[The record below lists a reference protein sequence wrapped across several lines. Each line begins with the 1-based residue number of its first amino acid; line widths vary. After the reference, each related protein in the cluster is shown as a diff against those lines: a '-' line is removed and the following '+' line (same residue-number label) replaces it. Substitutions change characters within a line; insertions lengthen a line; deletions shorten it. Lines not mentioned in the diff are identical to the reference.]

1 MSSNL
6 PLVAFNAQLASGA
19 ASYRS
24 AGISGYIARLLPQLP
39 LDSGLRYAVFLNNA
53 SLAAELSLPIHTSR
67 WATAHPLT
75 RIWWE
80 QAVLPLELRRQQAK
94 LLHAPAFVGPLLSP
108 CPQVITVHD
117 LSFIHHPEFFRGGNR
132 YYLQWMTRL
141 TCRRATAV
149 IAVSHFTA
157 QEVTRWLSV
166 PAERVHTIYHG
177 VEPRFQPLPAVEVE
191 RFRQQK
197 GLPARFI
204 LYLGTLEPRKNL
216 VALVRAFALFN
227 EPQAQ
232 LVLAG
237 GKGWLYEDIF
247 AEVERLGL
255 QDRVHFPGY
264 IPEEELALW
273 YNAAWVFAYVSL
285 YEGFGLPIL
294 EALACGLP
302 VLAGNTTS
310 LPEAAGNGALLVS
323 PTDEVEIAAGL
334 RRLWHEMPLREQLR
348 HAGQEHAARFSWE
361 QTGQDTAALYHQLI
375 ATP

>member
-24 AGISGYIARLLPQLP
+24 AGISGYIGKLLPQLP
-39 LDSGLRYAVFLNNA
+39 PDSGLRYAVFLNNP
-53 SLAAELSLPIHTSR
+53 SLAATLSLPVYASR
-67 WATAHPLT
+67 WGTAHPLT

-80 QAVLPLELRRQQAK
+80 QAILPLELRRRRAK
-94 LLHAPAFVGPLLSP
+94 LLHAPAFVGPLLSA
-108 CPQVITVHD
+108 CPQVVTVHD

-132 YYLQWMTRL
+132 FYLQWMTRL

-157 QEVTRWLSV
+157 QEVTRLLSV
-166 PAERVHTIYHG
+166 PAERVHIIYHG
-177 VEPRFQPLPAVEVE
+177 VEPRFRPLPSEEVE
-191 RFRQQK
+191 HFRQQK
-197 GLPARFI
+197 GLPAHFI

-216 VALVRAFALFN
+216 VALVRAFSLLH
-227 EPQAQ
+227 EPQTH

-237 GKGWLYEDIF
+237 GKGWLYEEIF
-247 AEVERLGL
+247 AEVERLEL

-264 IPEEELALW
+264 IPAEELVLW

-310 LPEAAGNGALLVS
+310 LPEAAGNSALLVS
-323 PTDEVEIAAGL
+323 PTDTAEIAAGL
-334 RRLWHEMPLREQLR
+334 RRLWHEMPLREQLQ
-348 HAGQEHAARFSWE
+348 HAGREHAARFSWE
-361 QTGQDTAALYHQLI
+361 QTGQNTAALYRRLLA
-375 ATP
+375 AT

>member
-6 PLVAFNAQLASGA
+6 PVVAFNAHLASGA

-24 AGISGYIARLLPQLP
+24 AGISGYIGKLLSHLP
-39 LDSGLRYAVFLNNA
+39 LTKDLRYAIFLNNA
-53 SLAAELSLPIHTSR
+53 SLAAELSQPVYTSR
-67 WATAHPLT
+67 WNTSHPLT

-80 QAVLPLELRRQQAK
+80 QAILPLELRRRHAQ
-94 LLHAPAFVGPLLSP
+94 LLHAPAFVGPLLSA
-108 CPQVITVHD
+108 CPQVVTVHD
-117 LSFIHHPEFFRGGNR
+117 LSFLRHPEFFRRGNR
-132 YYLQWMTRL
+132 GYLRWMTRL
-141 TCRRATAV
+141 TCRRAAAV

-157 QEVTRWLSV
+157 QEVTRLLSV
-166 PAERVHTIYHG
+166 PAARVHTIYHG
-177 VEPRFQPLPAVEVE
+177 VDPRFRPLPAEEVT

-197 GLPARFI
+197 GLPERFI

-216 VALVRAFALFN
+216 LSLVRACALLD
-227 EPQAQ
+227 EPQTQ
-232 LVLAG
+232 LFLAG
-237 GKGWLYEDIF
+237 GRGWLYAEIF

-264 IPEEELALW
+264 IPDKELVLW

-323 PTDEVEIAAGL
+323 PTAPAEIAAGL
-334 RRLWHEMPLREQLR
+334 RRLWHEKPLREQLR
-348 HAGQEHAARFSWE
+348 HAGLAHAARFTWE
-361 QTGQDTAALYHQLI
+361 QTGKYTAALYRRLI
-375 ATP
+375 AAT

>member
-19 ASYRS
+19 ASYRR
-24 AGISGYIARLLPQLP
+24 AGISGYIAKLLPQLP

-53 SLAAELSLPIHTSR
+53 SLAAELSLPVYTSR
-67 WATAHPLT
+67 WATAHPLA

-80 QAVLPLELRRQQAK
+80 QAVLPLELRRRQAQ
-94 LLHAPAFVGPLLSP
+94 LLHAPAFVGPLLSS
-108 CPQVITVHD
+108 CPQVVTIHD
-117 LSFIHHPEFFRGGNR
+117 LSFIRHPEFFRGGNR
-132 YYLQWMTRL
+132 FYLQWLTRL
-141 TCRRATAV
+141 TCRRANAV

-157 QEVTRWLSV
+157 QEVTRLLSV

-177 VEPRFQPLPAVEVE
+177 VEPRFRPLPAAEVE

-197 GLPARFI
+197 GLPARFM

-227 EPQAQ
+227 EPQTH

-237 GKGWLYEDIF
+237 GKGWLYADIF

-264 IPEEELALW
+264 IPDEELVLW
-273 YNAAWVFAYVSL
+273 YNAAWVFAYISL

-323 PTDEVEIAAGL
+323 STDEAEIAAGL

-348 HAGQEHAARFSWE
+348 HAGREHAARFSWE
-361 QTGQDTAALYHQLI
+361 QTGQDTAALYHQLL
-375 ATP
+375 ATT